1 VLDERGLTTE
11 EELAILSEAMDK
23 RAIVGAFL
31 IAWAAALQ
39 VGISISCNSCI
50 FVTFSGFYFGGS
62 SSQMAKGEKYR
73 CTKSCKIL

>member
-1 VLDERGLTTE
+1 
-11 EELAILSEAMDK
+11 MDK

-50 FVTFSGFYFGGS
+50 FVTFLWFFCFGGP
-62 SSQMAKGEKYR
+62 SSQMAEGGKYR
-73 CTKSCKIL
+73 CTKSCKLL